1 MPDYG
6 NQAKINHLIYYYLQI
21 FLYQIYD
28 KFHVINFH
36 KILGKDVFVKGILFF
51 FIYIFLVSSS
61 IMIIFVT
68 QVNLFY
74 LNFKFVL

>member
-1 MPDYG
+1 MDSPST
-6 NQAKINHLIYYYLQI
+6 AIR
-21 FLYQIYD
+21 F
-28 KFHVINFH
+28 VINFH
-36 KILGKDVFVKGILFF
+36 KILGKDVFAKGILFF

-74 LNFKFVL
+74 LNFKFVLLRQTEETS

>member
-1 MPDYG
+1 MD
-6 NQAKINHLIYYYLQI
+6 
-21 FLYQIYD
+21 
-28 KFHVINFH
+28 FH
-36 KILGKDVFVKGILFF
+36 KILGKDVFAKGILFF

-61 IMIIFVT
+61 IMITFVT

>member
-1 MPDYG
+1 MLAD
-6 NQAKINHLIYYYLQI
+6 L
-21 FLYQIYD
+21 FLTD
-28 KFHVINFH
+28 F
-36 KILGKDVFVKGILFF
+36 KGILFF